1 MGRERRARQ
10 PAPASGMS
18 SHHAAQEQESLT
30 LARVESAA
38 SAAATLIDWLRDNE
52 RRHHS
57 IEQISA
63 RLSGCLQ
70 RGGRILS
77 CGNGGSMC
85 DAMHFAE
92 ELSGRFRHD
101 RRALSAQAISDP
113 AHLTCVANDSGFER
127 VFARGVEAWGR
138 AGDALVLFTTSGN
151 SANIVAAA
159 AAARAGGIEVVGLLG
174 GDGGR
179 VRELCDLAVVVPA
192 GTSDRVQE
200 VHLKILHLV
209 IEEIE
214 RRLVPENYAS
224 PR

>member
-1 MGRERRARQ
+1 
-10 PAPASGMS
+10 MS
-18 SHHAAQEQESLT
+18 SEHAAQDQERLT
-30 LARVESAA
+30 LARVESASVTAA
-38 SAAATLIDWLRDNE
+38 SLVDWLRDNE

-57 IEQISA
+57 IEQFSD
-63 RLSGCLQ
+63 RLTDCLR

-92 ELSGRFRHD
+92 ELSGRYRHD
-101 RRALSAQAISDP
+101 RRAFAAQAISDP
-113 AHLTCVANDSGFER
+113 AYLTCVANDFGFDR

-138 AGDALVLFTTSGN
+138 AGDALLVFTTSGN
-151 SANIVAAA
+151 SANVIAAA
-159 AAARAGGIEVVGLLG
+159 ESARARQIAVLGLLG

-179 VRELCDLAVVVPA
+179 VRDLCDLAIVVPA
-192 GTSDRVQE
+192 RTSDRIQE
-200 VHLKILHLV
+200 IHIKIVHLV

-214 RRLVPENYAS
+214 HRLVPENYAP